1 MCDYS
6 GVIGIDAN
14 GTPVA
19 LSRPPPAK
27 KRVYFS
33 VEAPEVKSHQEICK
47 WGGKEKEGHIHW

>member
-47 WGGKEKEGHIHW
+47 